1 MSNLLLLRRR
11 LHIASLSS
19 RCTQIRRY
27 ALIGKPNKTQKPIW
41 SLPESPARTRF
52 APSPTGYLH
61 LGSLRTALFN
71 YLLAQAT
78 GGQFILRLEDTDQK
92 RFVEDAESRLY
103 RDLRWAG
110 LNWDEGPDKGGPF
123 GSYKQSERLDLYRQH
138 VDMLLEQDK
147 AFRCFCSKE
156 DLYFH
161 LQQATDSGA
170 PAHYPGTCM
179 GISKSESDRRAANG
193 EEHVVRF
200 KTSDVPV
207 SAPDLV
213 YGTYKKAEREDNFI
227 IMKTDGFPT
236 YHFAN
241 VVDDHF
247 MKITHV
253 IRGAEWLISTPK
265 HIELYNAFGWQ
276 PPSFAHVGLLVDHQ
290 RQKLSKRDIDNIGIS
305 VFRDTNILPE
315 ALLNF
320 SVLLG
325 WDPNLQNRPHL
336 DKRGR
341 MTLEEMKA
349 NFSLKFTRG
358 DIVVDLAKLKFFQTR
373 FTRDLISG
381 AAVDPTAL
389 RQRIL
394 TPISSELARLDRQ
407 LFKQPVSG
415 LVAEIVG
422 DEPKKRIS
430 PEREW
435 KRLEEEYIHEVL
447 KASKAPLD
455 NHRQFIRDNLYAFFP
470 PSTLA
475 YKNSFNE
482 FQSSMNRIKL
492 EQKEKRILNVDISKV
507 LLYFRNSLGE
517 LTEENWTLEN
527 VGDKAK
533 ELADSVTYYST
544 EKDQLMDHGAG
555 WKFLRWALFVG
566 SPGLS
571 VVPMMVLLG
580 QKETLKRL
588 RIARQ
593 CAAVKEEQLGLEAK
607 RAKRQAELGHYA
619 GINRRS
625 TGDGQRSPFDQVS
638 EPRNVKVRKHN
649 NDPTRTQNEA
659 KAFLRPTHP
668 ELHLP
673 EKGPFWSQPRPQP
686 VPDREPEA
694 ERPALPPQHISPEEF
709 KTGQRH
715 ILSMGQT
722 DLALD
727 RSPWSRRVNKRVKK
741 TPAPK
746 PEPAAEIHPFEPG
759 GSFFAPAAQTG
770 AGSAQSENLDT
781 ERRAH
786 KPQDINSNGSKPPPP
801 DTTGFFMRGMSQQE
815 RRSHLD
821 LLVAGEAEDEL
832 RQARAAAQMRP
843 PETST
848 IGNSM
853 EQGRVVPTDVPDGIG
868 PFFAGK
874 PVNHPLRTQAER
886 GRPMDDE
893 GERQPQDVKARKRR
907 PGGPFYVGEPV
918 RDHPKITRAQ
928 TERKEKEAGG

>member
-1 MSNLLLLRRR
+1 M
-11 LHIASLSS
+11 ASQPY
-19 RCTQIRRY
+19 RCNQIRRY
-27 ALIGKPNKTQKPIW
+27 ALIGKPNKNQKPIW

-92 RFVEDAESRLY
+92 RLVEDSESRLY
-103 RDLRWAG
+103 QDLQWAG

-123 GSYKQSERLDLYRQH
+123 GPYKQSERLGLYRQH
-138 VDMLLEQDK
+138 VDMLLEKDQ

-156 DLYFH
+156 DLNFH

-179 GISKSESDRRAANG
+179 GISKSESDMRAANG

-200 KTSDVPV
+200 KTSNVPV

-213 YGTYKKAEREDNFI
+213 YGAYKKAETEDNFI

-276 PPSFAHVGLLVDHQ
+276 PPNFAHVGLLVDHQ

-341 MTLEEMKA
+341 MTLEEMKS

-373 FTRDLISG
+373 YIRDLISG

-389 RQRIL
+389 SQRIL
-394 TPISSELARLDRQ
+394 TPIQSGLERLDRTM
-407 LFKQPVSG
+407 FMQPVPEF
-415 LVAEIVG
+415 VAELVG
-422 DEPKKRIS
+422 DEPRKRIS
-430 PEREW
+430 NVRQW
-435 KRLEEEYIHEVL
+435 KNLTQEHIHEVL

-455 NHRQFIRDNLYAFFP
+455 NHRPFIKNHLYAFFSP
-470 PSTLA
+470 PTLA
-475 YKNSFNE
+475 YKNSFHT
-482 FQSSMNRIKL
+482 FQSGMHRIKIERKE
-492 EQKEKRILNVDISKV
+492 EQILNVDISKV
-507 LLYFRNSLGE
+507 LNYFRNSLDE
-517 LTEENWTLEN
+517 LTEEDWTLEN
-527 VGDKAK
+527 VGNKAK

-544 EKDQLMDHGAG
+544 EEDQLMDHGAG

-571 VVPMMVLLG
+571 VGPMMVLLG
-580 QKETLKRL
+580 RKETLKRL
-588 RIARQ
+588 RLARK
-593 CAAVKEEQLGLEAK
+593 CAKVKEEQLGLEAQ
-607 RAKRQAELGHYA
+607 RAKLEAELGLYA
-619 GINRRS
+619 GIEGRS
-625 TGDGQRSPFDQVS
+625 EGESQASPVGQVS
-638 EPRNVKVRKHN
+638 EPRNVKVQKSE
-649 NDPTRTQNEA
+649 NDPTWAQNKA
-659 KAFLRPTHP
+659 KAFLRPIYH
-668 ELHLP
+668 ESQLP
-673 EKGPFWSQPRPQP
+673 KKGPFLSRPRPQP
-686 VPDREPEA
+686 VPDREPDA
-694 ERPALPPQHISPEEF
+694 KRLALSPKHISFEEF
-709 KTGQRH
+709 VTGQRH
-715 ILSMGQT
+715 ILRIDQT
-722 DLALD
+722 GVAID
-727 RSPWSRRVNKRVKK
+727 RSPRSRRVNRSVKK
-741 TPAPK
+741 KPALK
-746 PEPAAEIHPFEPG
+746 PR
-759 GSFFAPAAQTG
+759 GSSFAPTAEAG
-770 AGSAQSENLDT
+770 AGSAS
-781 ERRAH
+781 
-786 KPQDINSNGSKPPPP
+786 SNGSKPAPPETRGP
-801 DTTGFFMRGMSQQE
+801 FMQGMSQEERQRHFRLLMAGKAARRARAPAQL
-815 RRSHLD
+815 RRSEKSRHKNPI
-821 LLVAGEAEDEL
+821 G
-832 RQARAAAQMRP
+832 RGRGTP
-843 PETST
+843 P
-848 IGNSM
+848 
-853 EQGRVVPTDVPDGIG
+853 DVPRGVG
-868 PFFAGK
+868 PFSAGK
-874 PVNHPLRTQAER
+874 LVNHTLRIQADR
-886 GRPMDDE
+886 GRPVDDE
-893 GERQPQDVKARKRR
+893 GERQPQTDVKSKKKTRQAVRPRQIQR
-907 PGGPFYVGEPV
+907 PGGPFYAGKPV
-918 RDHPKITRAQ
+918 REHPRRVRADNRV
-928 TERKEKEAGG
+928 EGKGS